1 MKSFTHEPRAME
13 VEGAELQLS
22 GSFPPGAFAHLQ
34 AMLASMYAE
43 AAKTPKVKERQRLE
57 RIPDVV
63 TQSALEMCDQ
73 DMAEAEEQ
81 FQREESAIEAADGV
95 IAEHERKIADALE
108 TLREAIENAEA
119 AGIRFMLDKAD

>member
-1 MKSFTHEPRAME
+1 ME

-95 IAEHERKIADALE
+95 IAEQERKIADALE

-119 AGIRFMLDKAD
+119 AGIRFMLVKAD

>member
-1 MKSFTHEPRAME
+1 ME

-43 AAKTPKVKERQRLE
+43 VLMTPKVKERQSLE

-63 TQSALEMCDQ
+63 TQSALELCDQ

-81 FQREESAIEAADGV
+81 FQREEAAIEAANGV
-95 IAEHERKIADALE
+95 IAERERKIAEALE
-108 TLREAIENAEA
+108 LLRDVVETAEA
-119 AGIRFMLDKAD
+119 RGIRFMIDKAD